1 MATIKENIKKIT
13 FQKVVY
19 PAIVALFVA
28 VIALVLSLSARFLT
42 REINHSLSAGV
53 AKQEADLVINMEGFT
68 AVAKKIGIT
77 IAEQPREAQEE
88 TVPAATISVPSPVI
102 EPPAIAPET
111 LPQEPPPVVPIP
123 EVPAEAPVIERSSV
137 TISVLNSTKTP
148 GLAGKMKNALLAAGF
163 ISVATGNQSPALTE
177 TVVRMKAS
185 LGTLRNEIRDIV
197 GAQQYQF
204 SVEELD
210 PLSEN
215 DVTIIIGNR

>member
-19 PAIVALFVA
+19 PAIVVLFVA

-42 REINHSLSAGV
+42 REINRSLSAGV
-53 AKQEADLVINMEGFT
+53 AKQEADLVIDMEGFT

-77 IAEQPREAQEE
+77 ITEQPQEAAEE
-88 TVPAATISVPSPVI
+88 TVPAATISAPPPVV
-102 EPPAIAPET
+102 ESPAIAPET
-111 LPQEPPPVVPIP
+111 LPQEPPPVVPVP

-137 TISVLNSTKTP
+137 AISVLNSTKTP
-148 GLAGKMKNALLAAGF
+148 GLAGKMKSALLAAGF
-163 ISVATGNQSPALTE
+163 TSVATGNQSPALTE
-177 TVVRMKAS
+177 TVVRMKAL
-185 LGTLRNEIRDIV
+185 LGTLRDEIQDIV

-210 PLSEN
+210 LLSEN
-215 DVTIIIGNR
+215 DAVIIIGNR